1 MSCYSGQYDI
11 KLGLSS
17 AKSHEKNNLGH
28 RCARDLV
35 KVHISFTDHAAENTV
50 KTSVQCRHSEAV
62 EMWEH

>member
-1 MSCYSGQYDI
+1 M
-11 KLGLSS
+11 K
-17 AKSHEKNNLGH
+17 KNNLGH
-28 RCARDLV
+28 RCARGLV